1 MEEISPAEVKKLF
14 PLARVDDILA
24 GFYVADDGRANPVD
38 VTMALAKGARMAG
51 AKLIEGVRVDGVL
64 RQGNRVTG
72 VRTAFGDIQAEYVV
86 NCAGMWARQ
95 LGERDG
101 VTIPNQAAEHYYL
114 ITEPIADLP
123 PSMPVLED
131 PASYG
136 YFREEVGGLLVG
148 LFEPVCAP
156 WNVDGIPGGFLV
168 RRDPARLGSHD
179 ALSRK
184 GDDRACRSRSRAG
197 IKKFFC
203 GPESFTPDLR
213 PIVGEAP
220 ELKNYFVAAG
230 LNSIGILTGGGI
242 GRLLAHWI
250 VNGTPD
256 ADVTGINIDRLH
268 KYQANPEY
276 RRERTIELLG
286 MVYKCHYPTMTP
298 MTARGVKT
306 SAIHDRLVGGA
317 RLFPRRQRLG
327 GRRLVRAG
335 GLRAEGR
342 EALVGT
348 AELVS
353 VVGGRAPGGA
363 RSRDPHGHVVHEQVP
378 GAGPRCRPR
387 AQPHLGQR
395 RRR

>member
-1 MEEISPAEVKKLF
+1 M
-14 PLARVDDILA
+14 
-24 GFYVADDGRANPVD
+24 
-38 VTMALAKGARMAG
+38 
-51 AKLIEGVRVDGVL
+51 L
-64 RQGNRVTG
+64 RQNGRVTG
-72 VRTAFGDIQAEYVV
+72 VRTALGDIEAEYVV

-123 PSMPVLED
+123 PAMPVLED

-156 WNVDGIPGGFLV
+156 WNVDGIPEDFSFGEIPPDWDRMTPYLEK
-168 RRDPARLGSHD
+168 AM
-179 ALSRK
+179 SRVPVTLEV
-184 GDDRACRSRSRAG
+184 G

-256 ADVTGINIDRLH
+256 ADVTGFNIDRLH

-276 RRERTIELLG
+276 RRERTIESLG

-298 MTARGVKT
+298 QTARGVKT
-306 SAIHDRLVGGA
+306 LGDPRPAGRGAAPISATSAAGRA
-317 RLFPRRQRLG
+317 RTGTRRQASSR
-327 GRRLVRAG
+327 
-335 GLRAEGR
+335 
-342 EALVGT
+342 
-348 AELVS
+348 
-353 VVGGRAPGGA
+353 
-363 RSRDPHGHVVHEQVP
+363 RSRSSP
-378 GAGPRCRPR
+378 GAGRTGFRGGRPSTAPR
-387 AQPHLGQR
+387 ARP
-395 RRR
+395 

>member
-1 MEEISPAEVKKLF
+1 
-14 PLARVDDILA
+14 
-24 GFYVADDGRANPVD
+24 
-38 VTMALAKGARMAG
+38 
-51 AKLIEGVRVDGVL
+51 
-64 RQGNRVTG
+64 
-72 VRTAFGDIQAEYVV
+72 
-86 NCAGMWARQ
+86 MWARQ

-156 WNVDGIPGGFLV
+156 WNVDGIP
-168 RRDPARLGSHD
+168 
-179 ALSRK
+179 
-184 GDDRACRSRSRAG
+184 DDFSFGEIPPDWDRMTPYLEKAMKRVPITLESG

-242 GRLLAHWI
+242 GRVLAHWI

-256 ADVTGINIDRLH
+256 VDVTGFNIDRLH
-268 KYQANPEY
+268 TYQTNPGVPPRAHHRVARHGLQVPLPDHVADDRA
-276 RRERTIELLG
+276 RREDLG
-286 MVYKCHYPTMTP
+286 DPRP
-298 MTARGVKT
+298 AG
-306 SAIHDRLVGGA
+306 GGA

-327 GRRLVRAG
+327 GRRLVRAAG
-335 GLRAEGR
+335 PSSRRSRSSRGAGR
-342 EALVGT
+342 TG
-348 AELVS
+348 S
-353 VVGGRAPGGA
+353 RGGRQSIA
-363 RSRDPHGHVVHEQVP
+363 R
-378 GAGPRCRPR
+378 R
-387 AQPHLGQR
+387 AR
-395 RRR
+395 A